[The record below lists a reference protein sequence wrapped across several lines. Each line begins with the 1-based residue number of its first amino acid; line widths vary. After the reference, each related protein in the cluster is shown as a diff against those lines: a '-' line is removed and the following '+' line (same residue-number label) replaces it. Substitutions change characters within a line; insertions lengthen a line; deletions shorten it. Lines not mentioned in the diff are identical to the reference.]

1 MEYVYASL
9 LLNALNQKISEENI
23 RNIIMS
29 IGEMPDED
37 QIRTLIQILED
48 VEMDEILSKAH
59 VVYVQGVE
67 QPNQGPSELEVILEP
82 KNEEVSQG
90 LDALFG
96 NYEENKSDKSE
107 SLT

>member
-48 VEMDEILSKAH
+48 VEIDEILSKAH

-67 QPNQGPSELEVILEP
+67 QPNQDPSEPEVILEP
-82 KNEEVSQG
+82 KNEDTSQG
-90 LDALFG
+90 LDVLFG
-96 NYEENKSDKSE
+96 NYEESKSDESE